1 MTIDKPF
8 LRSLQ
13 LSPIITCSGEGP
25 MSYDT
30 KPVVHVEEEV
40 LYAEPSDAKISKPFN
55 PLDVDIISQTL
66 VLSNVFERL
75 RFDEIELAPDFQRNP
90 DLWGDVKQSRLIE
103 SLIIRIPLPTFYF
116 DASDE
121 NRWIVVD
128 GLQRLWTMKCFVV
141 EPKESKNKLQL
152 KNLEYLKE
160 YEGFYFED
168 LPRDIQRRIKE
179 QTILAYLIRKG
190 TPDKV
195 RNSIFERIN
204 TGGMI
209 LTPAEI
215 KNSIYRGQAADL
227 IKEMA
232 TEPLF
237 LQATRNRISPTRM
250 LDREFVNRF
259 LSFYILSIESYRG
272 NLDEF
277 LCDGLE
283 RIKTTPAS
291 TLASYQQA
299 FIQAMGLAYSLFGET
314 AFRKPLKNEK
324 ETQGYGS
331 INKPL
336 FECVSVN
343 FAHLSPEQAQSLV
356 ARKALFL
363 NSYNELFLDTEF
375 FQSISN
381 ATGYEKN
388 VMVRHSK
395 FKKLLEKV
403 LS

>member
-1 MTIDKPF
+1 
-8 LRSLQ
+8 
-13 LSPIITCSGEGP
+13 
-25 MSYDT
+25 MSYDS
-30 KPVVHVEEEV
+30 KPDVPVEEEE
-40 LYAEPSDAKISKPFN
+40 LYTEPSEVKISKPFN

-75 RFDEIELAPDFQRNP
+75 RFDEIELTPDFQRNP
-90 DLWGDVKQSRLIE
+90 NLWGVVRQSRLIE

-141 EPKESKNKLQL
+141 EPKGSKHKFQL

-160 YEGFYFED
+160 YEGYYFED

-204 TGGMI
+204 TGGMT
-209 LTPAEI
+209 LSPAEI
-215 KNSIYRGQAADL
+215 KNSIYRGQAADFL
-227 IKEMA
+227 KKMA
-232 TEPLF
+232 ADEQF
-237 LQATRNRISPTRM
+237 LKATRNRISPERM
-250 LDREFVNRF
+250 LDREFINRF
-259 LSFYILSIESYRG
+259 ISFYVLSIEAYRG
-272 NLDEF
+272 NLEEF

-283 RIKTTPAS
+283 TIKTTPAS
-291 TLASYQQA
+291 TLATYQKA
-299 FIQAMGLAYSLFGET
+299 FTQAMELAYSLFGET
-314 AFRKPLKNEK
+314 AFRKPYSQDK

-343 FAHLSPEQAQSLV
+343 LALLSSGQAQLLV
-356 ARKALFL
+356 ARKASFL
-363 NSYNELFLDTEF
+363 EAYKELFLDTEF
-375 FQSISN
+375 FQSISS

-388 VMVRHSK
+388 AIIRHAK
-395 FKKLLEKV
+395 FKNLLERV
-403 LS
+403 LT

>member
-1 MTIDKPF
+1 
-8 LRSLQ
+8 
-13 LSPIITCSGEGP
+13 
-25 MSYDT
+25 MSYDS
-30 KPVVHVEEEV
+30 KPDVPVEEEE
-40 LYAEPSDAKISKPFN
+40 LYTEPSEVKISKPFN

-75 RFDEIELAPDFQRNP
+75 RFDEIELTPDFQRNP
-90 DLWGDVKQSRLIE
+90 NLWGVVRQSRLIE

-141 EPKESKNKLQL
+141 EPKGSKNKFQL

-160 YEGFYFED
+160 YEDFYFED

-204 TGGMI
+204 TGGMT
-209 LTPAEI
+209 LSPAEI
-215 KNSIYRGQAADL
+215 KNSIYRGQAADFL
-227 IKEMA
+227 KKMA
-232 TEPLF
+232 ADEQF
-237 LQATRNRISPTRM
+237 LKATRNRISPERM
-250 LDREFVNRF
+250 LDREFINRF
-259 LSFYILSIESYRG
+259 ISFYVLSIESYRG
-272 NLDEF
+272 NLEEF

-283 RIKTTPAS
+283 TIKTTTAS
-291 TLASYQQA
+291 TLDTYQKA
-299 FIQAMGLAYSLFGET
+299 FTQAMELAYSLFGET
-314 AFRKPLKNEK
+314 AFRKPYSQDK

-343 FAHLSPEQAQSLV
+343 LALLSSGQAQLLV
-356 ARKALFL
+356 ARKASFWEA
-363 NSYNELFLDTEF
+363 YKELFLDIEF
-375 FQSISN
+375 FQSISS

-388 VMVRHSK
+388 AIIRHAK
-395 FKKLLEKV
+395 FKNLLERV
-403 LS
+403 LT

>member
-1 MTIDKPF
+1 
-8 LRSLQ
+8 
-13 LSPIITCSGEGP
+13 

-30 KPVVHVEEEV
+30 KPNVLVEEEV
-40 LYAEPSDAKISKPFN
+40 LYTEPSEVKISKPFN
-55 PLDVDIISQTL
+55 PLDIDIISQTL

-90 DLWGDVKQSRLIE
+90 DLWNVVKQSRLIE

-128 GLQRLWTMKCFVV
+128 GLQRLWTLKCFVV
-141 EPKESKNKLQL
+141 EPTGSKNKLQL

-160 YEGFYFED
+160 YEGLYFED

-204 TGGMI
+204 TGGMT
-209 LTPAEI
+209 LTPTEI
-215 KNSIYRGQAADL
+215 KNSIYRGQAAKL
-227 IKEMA
+227 LKEMA
-232 TEPLF
+232 TDALF
-237 LQATRNRISPTRM
+237 LKATRNRISSDRM
-250 LDREFVNRF
+250 LDREFINRF
-259 LSFYILSIESYRG
+259 LSFYILRVESYRG
-272 NLDEF
+272 NLEEF

-283 RIKTTPAS
+283 TINATSPSILDTYRKAFTQAME
-291 TLASYQQA
+291 LAS
-299 FIQAMGLAYSLFGET
+299 FLFEDT
-314 AFRKPLKNEK
+314 AFRKPPKNKNETK
-324 ETQGYGS
+324 GYGP

-343 FAHLSPEQAQSLV
+343 LALLSPAQAQLV
-356 ARKALFL
+356 IARKSQFL
-363 NSYNELFLDTEF
+363 NKYKELFLDSEF
-375 FQSISN
+375 FQSISS
-381 ATGYEKN
+381 ATGHEKN
-388 VMVRHSK
+388 AMTRHVK
-395 FKKLLEKV
+395 FKNLLDEV
-403 LS
+403 LA

>member
-1 MTIDKPF
+1 
-8 LRSLQ
+8 
-13 LSPIITCSGEGP
+13 

-30 KPVVHVEEEV
+30 GQDDLIEDEE
-40 LYAEPSDAKISKPFN
+40 LYSEPSEAKISKPFN

-121 NRWIVVD
+121 DRWIVVD

-141 EPKESKNKLQL
+141 DPLGSKNKLQL
-152 KNLEYLKE
+152 KNLEYLKD
-160 YEGFYFED
+160 YEGLYFED

-204 TGGMI
+204 TGGMT

-215 KNSIYRGQAADL
+215 KNSIYRGQAAEL
-227 IKEMA
+227 LKKMA
-232 TEPLF
+232 TDTLF
-237 LQATRNRISPTRM
+237 LQATRNRIPSNRM
-250 LDREFVNRF
+250 LDREFINRF
-259 LSFYILSIESYRG
+259 LSFYILSFESYRG

-277 LCDGLE
+277 LCDGLDS
-283 RIKTTPAS
+283 IKITSAPM
-291 TLASYQQA
+291 LATYQKA
-299 FIQAMGLAYSLFGET
+299 FSQAMELANALFGET
-314 AFRKPLKNEK
+314 AFRKPLNSEK
-324 ETQGYGS
+324 ETKGYGS

-343 FAHLSPEQAQSLV
+343 LAHLSSGQAQLLV
-356 ARKALFL
+356 TRK
-363 NSYNELFLDTEF
+363 ELFLQAYYNLFMDTEF

-381 ATGYEKN
+381 ATGSVKN
-388 VMVRHSK
+388 VKIRHAK
-395 FKKLLEKV
+395 FKNLLNEV